1 MKSISQKEK
10 INRKTGKKQYVEN
23 FHIDEHGVTQRG
35 KLPPLII
42 PYMKELNGEIIEVIH
57 IPSCKF
63 CFNALPKLDEKGH
76 DRIFCSPECN
86 RLYWKIRKIIEE
98 KREQESD
105 IEIIIWNPIKIKLE
119 EWTKTLGLI
128 PAQYKIPE
136 RIDMKIIRKNKPDK
150 ENWEVLTTKRRKP
163 KTNV

>member
-1 MKSISQKEK
+1 MKSISQEEK

-35 KLPPLII
+35 KLPQLII
-42 PYMKELNGEIIEVIH
+42 PYIKKLNGEIIKVIQ

-63 CFNALPKLDEKGH
+63 CLNALPELEEKGH
-76 DRIFCSPECN
+76 DRIFCSDKCN

-98 KREQESD
+98 KQKQEPD
-105 IEIIIWNPIKIKLE
+105 IEIIIWNPIKIKSE
-119 EWTKTLGLI
+119 EWLKHTFIK
-128 PAQYKIPE
+128 AQYKIPE